1 MPIFEIIQWW
11 RYEKCIAQFP
21 LLWNSQRVLTI
32 EDVTIENY
40 WLVMEA
46 IRHMNRDPEYDGHYS
61 IFIGK

>member
-1 MPIFEIIQWW
+1 MYSSIS
-11 RYEKCIAQFP
+11 